1 MENKQQIKKENGMEN
16 FNGSRGLLIHNFRNI
31 GVYKEDSVVGG
42 GGGIFAALKPKKFRW
57 FGLYLG

>member
-16 FNGSRGLLIHNFRNI
+16 FNGSRGFVIHNFRNI

-42 GGGIFAALKPKKFRW
+42 GGHFCGSQA
-57 FGLYLG
+57 